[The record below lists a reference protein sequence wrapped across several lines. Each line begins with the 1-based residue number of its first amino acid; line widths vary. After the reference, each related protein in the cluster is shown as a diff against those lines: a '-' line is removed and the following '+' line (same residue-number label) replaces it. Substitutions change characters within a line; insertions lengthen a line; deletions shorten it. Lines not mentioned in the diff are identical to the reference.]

1 MHDTNFKN
9 PSAQC
14 TIDKSR
20 IQRDK
25 CPDEY
30 VLNQG
35 NASCPNLFILTSLI
49 NNDEQIL

>member
-9 PSAQC
+9 PSVQC
-14 TIDKSR
+14 TIDKSL
-20 IQRDK
+20 IKRDK
-25 CPDEY
+25 CFDGY

-49 NNDEQIL
+49 NSDEQIL